1 MLAMRYNK
9 TIRGYLSCIYTALY
23 ASICD
28 CSLRRTAILLKKK
41 HPWVSIMDNLN
52 LDVDTY
58 SPDDL
63 KRLFTLRDGYKSTD
77 VDREK
82 SKLLAQLTAMSSI
95 KAEKRM
101 QINFF
106 IDSAAS
112 RLKAFGGKKDDGE
125 GTWMQKYNTTIE
137 EGSHVIIENPNVAA
151 GRKASMTDGRLAG
164 GDNLPAGYLNPINVR
179 SIARGLNIDSRF
191 RENYYSTASHDF
203 VVNIPDPYRK
213 VTTLRIGTIDMP
225 MTMYSVTRANGD
237 SGFII
242 KSTGNRVSLTGKTL
256 YTIEKPSEPTLV
268 TIPAD
273 LEGEQAWFVVIPD
286 GNYEIEWQGNSNAED
301 IVVAI
306 NNAIALALSGYMDTS
321 GRFLLDPTGP
331 KLDPTRD
338 VCYSVDRASG
348 RSIFATPSTISGGS
362 TITYPFELVFGVDH
376 AGTLELG
383 TTLQLKLGWKL
394 GFRAGVYVS
403 NNSTQGDIG
412 SAVTSEGICL
422 VSPPRYVFIAID
434 DGQKSQGTNLLA
446 AFTQSSLD
454 SNIMTRVNCAATMDS
469 TGVFKCASDAG
480 LSNQLNRTREYFGP
494 VDIARLHIQLLDE
507 YGRPVSLNYMDW
519 SMTLVFDQL
528 YD

>member
-1 MLAMRYNK
+1 
-9 TIRGYLSCIYTALY
+9 
-23 ASICD
+23 
-28 CSLRRTAILLKKK
+28 
-41 HPWVSIMDNLN
+41 MDNLN

-58 SPDDL
+58 STDDL
-63 KRLFTLRDGYKSTD
+63 RRLFALRDGYKSTD

-82 SKLLAQLTAMSSI
+82 GKLLGQLTAMSSVQ
-95 KAEKRM
+95 ADKRM

-106 IDSAAS
+106 IDSAAG
-112 RLKAFGGKKDDGE
+112 RLKALGGKKDDDA
-125 GTWMQKYNTTIE
+125 GTWAQKYNTTIE

-191 RENYYSTASHDF
+191 RENYFSTVSHDF

-213 VTTLRIGTIDMP
+213 VTTMRIGTIDMP

-237 SGFII
+237 TGFII
-242 KSTGNRVSLTGKTL
+242 KTTTLVSLAGKTL
-256 YTIEKPSEPTLV
+256 YTLEQPSEPKEV
-268 TIPAD
+268 AIPAG
-273 LEGEQAWFVVIPD
+273 LQGALAWFVVIPD
-286 GNYEIEWQGNSNAED
+286 GNYEIGWQGNSNAED
-301 IVVAI
+301 IVVTI
-306 NNAIALALSGYMDTS
+306 NNAIALAQGGYVDTN
-321 GRFLLDPTGP
+321 GRFLMDPTVAHLDPTQ
-331 KLDPTRD
+331 DI
-338 VCYSVDRASG
+338 CYSVDRASG
-348 RSIFATPSTISGGS
+348 RSIFATPSTATAPSS
-362 TITYPFELVFGVDH
+362 LLNPNFELVFGVDL
-376 AGTLELG
+376 AGSLELG
-383 TTLQLKLGWKL
+383 VTLQLKLGWKL
-394 GFRAGVYVS
+394 GFRAGVYIS
-403 NNSTQGDIG
+403 NDASNTAGG
-412 SAVTSEGICL
+412 SAVTSEGVCL
-422 VSPPRYVFIAID
+422 VSPPRYIFIAID

-446 AFTQSSLD
+446 AYTQSSLD